1 MCQGEFDMYKANQFA
16 GMEGQKKRGVKII
29 NYGQTYASWLNE
41 TKILAQTDVKF
52 CLKLLFFKVKQA
64 PDLIKF
70 EFFFTNIISFG
81 AIVESKRYKE
91 RYFCVC
97 MNNDLHNYEELK
109 LG

>member
-1 MCQGEFDMYKANQFA
+1 MCQGEFDMCKANQFA

-70 EFFFTNIISFG
+70 EFVF
-81 AIVESKRYKE
+81 YKYNQLWCH
-91 RYFCVC
+91 RGIKTLQRKIFLC
-97 MNNDLHNYEELK
+97 LYEQRPP
-109 LG
+109 